1 MNTTETTIENNLKK
15 VHGLLEKGAFIEAM
29 ETYLHDDV
37 QLREA
42 NAEPKIGKQVALD
55 FEHDLINNHLEEFV
69 SYTIGDYAVQGNH
82 SFYDAVMI
90 LKMKDGS
97 TMHSEQV
104 VATEWRDGKIYRERY
119 YHA

>member
-1 MNTTETTIENNLKK
+1 MNNTEITIENNLKK

-29 ETYLHDDV
+29 ETYLHDVV

-42 NAEPKIGKQVALD
+42 NAEPKVGKKAALD

-69 SYTIGDYAVQGNH
+69 SYKIGDYAVQGNH